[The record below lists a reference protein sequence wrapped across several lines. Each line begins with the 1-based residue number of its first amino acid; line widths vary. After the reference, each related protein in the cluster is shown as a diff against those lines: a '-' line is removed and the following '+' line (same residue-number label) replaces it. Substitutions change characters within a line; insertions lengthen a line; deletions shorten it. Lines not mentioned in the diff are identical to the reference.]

1 VSAELRVL
9 VEGGVDAVKIGV
21 VVMCRVLE
29 EPTVVEPLVSDF
41 VTAHRKYFPASA
53 ATVV

>member
-1 VSAELRVL
+1 VPL
-9 VEGGVDAVKIGV
+9 VGGDDAVKIGV
-21 VVMCRVLE
+21 VVIWRVLE
-29 EPTVVEPLVSDF
+29 DPAVVEPLVSDF